1 LTSKKSFHK
10 LNKAFSWPVAIQ
22 WTRYQKH
29 GEALKALRPAIFI
42 PTLYFASGL
51 PYTLVVLVSVIFYKN
66 LGESNDF
73 VGKVTSCFYLAWVA
87 KFLWAPLVDLVGQ
100 KKIWIVIVQVILAA
114 TSAFLA
120 LSLGSSQ
127 IALVSIIV
135 FSCMALVSATQDV
148 SSDGYYLEVLN
159 KEQQSYFVGVR
170 NAFYKMAVLFGQGGL
185 VMLAG
190 WLAHY
195 QAFGVKG
202 GWVVAFLIC
211 AAIFAMLAIFH
222 FFALP
227 GQPESCAETIGAED
241 ASTLKATTVNF
252 SQFLTVF
259 RTFFAQKAIVPIV
272 AYILIF
278 RLGDALMLKM
288 SAPFLLDPIKAGG
301 LGISTETVGLIYG
314 GVGVA
319 FLLLGGI
326 VGGFVVSKFG
336 LKKSLMPTAIFQNG
350 AILLYYYMAISAPNV
365 LLVSICNA
373 IEQFAYGLGTAA
385 YTVFL
390 LRTVNPLYKSGHYAI
405 ATALMA
411 AGVMIPGYFSG
422 QLQASLGYPHFFL
435 LSFVLSI
442 PGMITILLLPLEEK

>member
-1 LTSKKSFHK
+1 MKVK
-10 LNKAFSWPVAIQ
+10 
-22 WTRYQKH
+22 
-29 GEALKALRPAIFI
+29 PAIFI

-73 VGKVTSCFYLAWVA
+73 VGVVTSSFYLAWVA
-87 KFLWAPLVDLVGQ
+87 KFLWAPLVDLVG
-100 KKIWIVIVQVILAA
+100 KKRIWIVVAQLILALTCVA
-114 TSAFLA
+114 LSLA
-120 LSLGSSQ
+120 LSLSGASSQ
-127 IALVSIIV
+127 IAVLSIII
-135 FSCMALVSATQDV
+135 FSIMALISATQDV
-148 SSDGYYLEVLN
+148 ASDGYYLEVLN

-190 WLAHY
+190 WLAH
-195 QAFGVKG
+195 QSGFGVKG
-202 GWVVAFLIC
+202 GWSVAFLLC
-211 AAIFAMLAIFH
+211 AAIFALLSGFH
-222 FFALP
+222 FFSLP
-227 GQPESCAETIGAED
+227 HQPARENLKDPSGLAEEKSDISIGE
-241 ASTLKATTVNF
+241 
-252 SQFLTVF
+252 FLTVF
-259 RTFFAQKAIVPIV
+259 RTFFSQKAIVPIV
-272 AYILIF
+272 LYILIF

-288 SAPFLLDPIKAGG
+288 AAPFLLDAPKVGG

-314 GVGVA
+314 GVGVG

-336 LKKSLMPTAIFQNG
+336 LKRTLMPTAIFQNA
-350 AILLYYYMAISAPNV
+350 AILLYYFMAVAAPSV
-365 LLVSICNA
+365 LLTSVCNA

-390 LRTVNPLYKSGHYAI
+390 LRTVNPKYKSGHYAI

-411 AGVMIPGYFSG
+411 AGVMVPGIYSG
-422 QLQASLGYPHFFL
+422 KLQGALGYPHFFL

-442 PGMITILLLPLEEK
+442 PGMITILLLPLEDK

>member
-1 LTSKKSFHK
+1 MLAWTSNFLHREP
-10 LNKAFSWPVAIQ
+10 N
-22 WTRYQKH
+22 
-29 GEALKALRPAIFI
+29 LKAKPAVFI

-73 VGKVTSCFYLAWVA
+73 VGVVTSSFYLAWVA
-87 KFLWAPLVDLVGQ
+87 KFLWAPLVDLVG
-100 KKIWIVIVQVILAA
+100 KKRIWIVVAQLILALTCA
-114 TSAFLA
+114 A
-120 LSLGSSQ
+120 LSLSLASSQ
-127 IALVSIIV
+127 IAVLSIIL
-135 FSCMALVSATQDV
+135 FSLMALISATQDV
-148 SSDGYYLEVLN
+148 ASDGYYLEVLD

-190 WLAHY
+190 WLAHNS
-195 QAFGVKG
+195 AFGVRG
-202 GWVVAFLIC
+202 GWSVAFLLC
-211 AAIFAMLAIFH
+211 AAIFALLSIFH
-222 FFALP
+222 FLALP
-227 GQPESCAETIGAED
+227 QQVSTVSEDKPTINLAE
-241 ASTLKATTVNF
+241 
-252 SQFLTVF
+252 FLTVF

-272 AYILIF
+272 LYILIF

-288 SAPFLLDPIKAGG
+288 AAPFLLDAPKVGG

-326 VGGFVVSKFG
+326 VGGFIVSKFG
-336 LKKSLMPTAIFQNG
+336 LKRTLMPTAIFQNT
-350 AILLYYYMAISAPNV
+350 AILLYYFMATSAPSV
-365 LLVSICNA
+365 FLASVCNA
-373 IEQFAYGLGTAA
+373 VEQFAYGLGTAA

-390 LRTVNPLYKSGHYAI
+390 LRTVNPKYKSGHYAI

-411 AGVMIPGYFSG
+411 AGVMVPGIYSG
-422 QLQASLGYPHFFL
+422 KLQGALGYPHFFL

-442 PGMITILLLPLEEK
+442 PGMITILLLPLEDK

>member
-1 LTSKKSFHK
+1 M
-10 LNKAFSWPVAIQ
+10 KA
-22 WTRYQKH
+22 QKP
-29 GEALKALRPAIFI
+29 ALFI

-66 LGESNDF
+66 MGESNDF
-73 VGKVTSCFYLAWVA
+73 VGVVTSSFYLAWVA
-87 KFLWAPLVDLVGQ
+87 KFLWAPLVDLLG
-100 KKIWIVIVQVILAA
+100 KKRIWIVVAQLILALTCA
-114 TSAFLA
+114 ALA
-120 LSLGSSQ
+120 MSLASSQ
-127 IALVSIIV
+127 IAILSIVI
-135 FSCMALVSATQDV
+135 FSIMALISATQDV
-148 SSDGYYLEVLN
+148 ATDGYYLEVLD

-190 WLAHY
+190 WLAH
-195 QAFGVKG
+195 QSSFGVRG
-202 GWVVAFLIC
+202 GWSVAFLVC
-211 AAIFAMLAIFH
+211 AAIFVLLSIFH
-222 FFALP
+222 FFSLP
-227 GQPESCAETIGAED
+227 QQPVQEVEKSSVSLGE
-241 ASTLKATTVNF
+241 
-252 SQFLTVF
+252 FLTVF

-272 AYILIF
+272 LYILIF

-288 SAPFLLDPIKAGG
+288 AAPFLLDEPKVGG

-314 GVGVA
+314 GVGVG

-336 LKKSLMPTAIFQNG
+336 LKRTLMPTAIFQNA
-350 AILLYYYMAISAPNV
+350 AILLYYFMATSAPST
-365 LLVSICNA
+365 LLASICNA

-390 LRTVNPLYKSGHYAI
+390 LRTVNPKYKSGHYAI

-411 AGVMIPGYFSG
+411 AGVMVPGIYSG
-422 QLQASLGYPHFFL
+422 KLQGALGYPHFFL

-442 PGMITILLLPLEEK
+442 PGMITILLLPLEDK

>member
-1 LTSKKSFHK
+1 MLALTYTFLHREK
-10 LNKAFSWPVAIQ
+10 N
-22 WTRYQKH
+22 
-29 GEALKALRPAIFI
+29 LKAKPAVFI

-73 VGKVTSCFYLAWVA
+73 VGVVTSSFYLAWVA
-87 KFLWAPLVDLVGQ
+87 KFLWAPLVDLLG
-100 KKIWIVIVQVILAA
+100 KKRIWIVVAQLILAL
-114 TSAFLA
+114 TCVGLA
-120 LSLGSSQ
+120 LSLSLASSQ
-127 IALVSIIV
+127 IAVLSIVV
-135 FSCMALVSATQDV
+135 FSIMALISATQDV
-148 SSDGYYLEVLN
+148 ASDGYYLEVLN

-190 WLAHY
+190 WLAH
-195 QAFGVKG
+195 QSGFGVKG
-202 GWVVAFLIC
+202 GWSVAFLLC
-211 AAIFAMLAIFH
+211 AVIFALLSIFH

-227 GQPESCAETIGAED
+227 QQEPKENLNDPSGLTEEKSGISIGE
-241 ASTLKATTVNF
+241 
-252 SQFLTVF
+252 FLTVF

-272 AYILIF
+272 LYILIF

-288 SAPFLLDPIKAGG
+288 AAPFLLDAPKVGG

-314 GVGVA
+314 GVGVG

-336 LKKSLMPTAIFQNG
+336 LKRTLMPTAIFQNV
-350 AILLYYYMAISAPNV
+350 AILLYYFMATNAPSV
-365 LLVSICNA
+365 LLTSICNA

-390 LRTVNPLYKSGHYAI
+390 LRTVNPKYKSGHYAI

-411 AGVMIPGYFSG
+411 AGVMVPGIYSG
-422 QLQASLGYPHFFL
+422 KLQGALGYPNFFL

-442 PGMITILLLPLEEK
+442 PGMITILLLPLEDK

>member
-1 LTSKKSFHK
+1 VLALTSNF
-10 LNKAFSWPVAIQ
+10 LYREEI
-22 WTRYQKH
+22 
-29 GEALKALRPAIFI
+29 LKAQKPAIFI

-73 VGKVTSCFYLAWVA
+73 VGVVTSSFYLAWVA
-87 KFLWAPLVDLVGQ
+87 KFLWAPLVDLVG
-100 KKIWIVIVQVILAA
+100 KKRIWIVVAQLVLALTCVA
-114 TSAFLA
+114 LA
-120 LSLGSSQ
+120 LSLASSQ
-127 IALVSIIV
+127 IAILSIV
-135 FSCMALVSATQDV
+135 LFSIMALISATQDV
-148 SSDGYYLEVLN
+148 ASDGYYLEVLD

-190 WLAHY
+190 WLAH
-195 QAFGVKG
+195 QSSFGVKG
-202 GWVVAFLIC
+202 GWSVAFLLC
-211 AAIFAMLAIFH
+211 AAIFALLSIFH
-222 FFALP
+222 FFSLPQQAPRENLKDPSALTEEKS
-227 GQPESCAETIGAED
+227 GISLSE
-241 ASTLKATTVNF
+241 F
-252 SQFLTVF
+252 FTVF
-259 RTFFAQKAIVPIV
+259 RTFFAQKAIIPIV
-272 AYILIF
+272 LYILIF

-288 SAPFLLDPIKAGG
+288 AAPFLLDAPKVGG

-314 GVGVA
+314 GVGVG

-336 LKKSLMPTAIFQNG
+336 LKRTLMPTAIFQNT
-350 AILLYYYMAISAPNV
+350 AILLYYFMATAAPSV
-365 LLVSICNA
+365 LLTSVCNA

-390 LRTVNPLYKSGHYAI
+390 LRTVNPKYKSGHYAI

-411 AGVMIPGYFSG
+411 AGVMVPGIYSG
-422 QLQASLGYPHFFL
+422 KLQGALGYPHFFL

-442 PGMITILLLPLEEK
+442 PGMITILLLPLEDK